1 MKVKVTLQVKPFF
14 WGGNAQNPSYQYFTN
29 VTDIIEKNLSFLEVY
44 KMAPIACARKSC
56 KLLKDNKRE
65 KASSNKTRALT
76 NSTNMGICIVGTSNQ
91 LFVTGS

>member
-1 MKVKVTLQVKPFF
+1 
-14 WGGNAQNPSYQYFTN
+14 
-29 VTDIIEKNLSFLEVY
+29 
-44 KMAPIACARKSC
+44 MAPIACARKSC

-76 NSTNMGICIVGTSNQ
+76 NSTNMGICIVDTSNQ